1 LPARKEAEVE
11 RVYCKTRC
19 VIADHA
25 TAGPLLD
32 VEYVP
37 DPRYS
42 WDQVAAF
49 FRGGTFALKFEGP
62 DGTVTVQPV
71 QVEAATSLTDQPGIL
86 VGLGQ
91 NAPELV
97 PRGVR
102 AWLERTVPGQP

>member
-1 LPARKEAEVE
+1 ME
-11 RVYCKTRC
+11 RVNCKTRC

-49 FRGGTFALKFEGP
+49 FRGGTFALKFEAP
-62 DGTVTVQPV
+62 DGMVTIQPV
-71 QVEAATSLTDQPGIL
+71 QVETATSLTDQPGIL

-91 NAPELV
+91 NAPDRI

-102 AWLERTVPGQP
+102 AWLEPAGAGKP

>member
-1 LPARKEAEVE
+1 MPTIKETAME
-11 RVYCKTRC
+11 RVNCKTRC

-49 FRGGTFALKFEGP
+49 FRQGTFALKFEGA

-71 QVEAATSLTDQPGIL
+71 QVETATSLTDQPGIL
-86 VGLGQ
+86 VGLGE
-91 NAPELV
+91 NSPELI

-102 AWLERTVPGQP
+102 AWLEPTGVAKS